1 MYFTNWTLV
10 VTVLYLVLAI
20 ASTNTRSLS
29 LLALHHIWFEISFMM
44 NIIVVIVFW
53 STLYKDAISECEGDE
68 LRIWNVYFAHI
79 IPGASVFIN
88 FIFTDVTMTPTH
100 YKMVASISILYG
112 YVNYLE
118 TIK

>member
-1 MYFTNWTLV
+1 MLLRIIFLILNLANVAFIVHIYNFARLGMYFTNWTLV

-53 STLYKDAISECEGDE
+53 STLYK
-68 LRIWNVYFAHI
+68 
-79 IPGASVFIN
+79 
-88 FIFTDVTMTPTH
+88 
-100 YKMVASISILYG
+100 
-112 YVNYLE
+112 
-118 TIK
+118 